1 MSLKTLLFDPVM
13 NAFVTFI
20 GKVKWKPRHVISD
33 ATKETL
39 AKMLADDYYIIL
51 TRRDNHLST
60 YFEEFAHCFL
70 RCKWGYYSHAL
81 MNLEDVVNSK
91 EDFRLVEATGTGV
104 HWSTF
109 DQVFGDISDVVLLK
123 PKSMTVTEWTCAL
136 DKTKTELGKP
146 YDTLL
151 DITTDK
157 AINCSELVMLA
168 LQASPDYKTDFANF
182 DAMINDGPIKNLDPQ
197 SFYECPDFEIA
208 FEARKGK

>member
-1 MSLKTLLFDPVM
+1 
-13 NAFVTFI
+13 
-20 GKVKWKPRHVISD
+20 
-33 ATKETL
+33 
-39 AKMLADDYYIIL
+39 MLTTDYYIIL

-60 YFEEFAHCFL
+60 YFEELAHWFL
-70 RCKWGYYSHAL
+70 RGNWGYYSHAL
-81 MNLEDVVNSK
+81 MNLEDTVNSK

-109 DQVFGDISDVVLLK
+109 DQVFGDVSDVTLLK

-136 DKTKTELGKP
+136 DKTKTEIGKP

-168 LQASPDYKTDFANF
+168 LQASPDYKTDFCHFNE
-182 DAMINDGPIKNLDPQ
+182 MVTTGMKNLDPQ
-197 SFYECPDFEIA
+197 SFYDCADFEVV
-208 FEARKGK
+208 FEVRKGK